1 MGRSY
6 NSARSGS
13 QSNVPAPIA
22 TTGNQLDEF
31 GIKTESISNVHS
43 SVSGCSPSI
52 PNTPNLMITRS
63 FSQHPNEGNKLTL
76 FFLQMVDIL
85 KHGSY
90 VLTLIVMMTWS
101 ITYHSWLSF
110 ILLLA
115 SCIIWMTPNSRQVC
129 LRSSPILVFYAIL
142 LLIGQ
147 YVYSLDLNDTEL
159 PISIGNV
166 TINEIGFKKYGEL
179 SYQPLFIKV

>member
-1 MGRSY
+1 MVYFALRLLTNNYCTIDLLIPLFFSKQLLQDDRMGRSY

-115 SCIIWMTPNSRQVC
+115 SCIIWMTPNSR
-129 LRSSPILVFYAIL
+129 
-142 LLIGQ
+142 
-147 YVYSLDLNDTEL
+147 
-159 PISIGNV
+159 
-166 TINEIGFKKYGEL
+166 
-179 SYQPLFIKV
+179 